1 MTHPESKHRPIEFS
15 GTVAELAHTL
25 AMPVAEITAAIGE
38 LIAYGHLQ
46 RISNGIY
53 RLVVKPTR

>member
-1 MTHPESKHRPIEFS
+1 MMTNRHKPIEFS

-25 AMPVAEITAAIGE
+25 AMPLDEITAAIGD

-46 RISNGIY
+46 RISNGVY